1 MNTENLELPQL
12 ETVELQH
19 KGKKSKYVLI
29 KTRLQYFRK
38 HFENGSIT
46 TEILHFDKNTVMMK
60 ASVFINGQLVST
72 GIAHEDKDAGYVN
85 KTSFVEV
92 CETSAVG
99 RALGILGIGI
109 SESVATYDEVRSAI
123 QQQEQME
130 KNDELR
136 EYKAGNL
143 SVSLA
148 QAIEEDDEV
157 GIKEVENDYRGDPK
171 LAELVRDSLNPEQ
184 VHYMA
189 DRKDRLAE
197 ERKAKK
203 EQKEADNQAFAKDFA
218 EKQKKAK

>member
-1 MNTENLELPQL
+1 METDNLELPQL
-12 ETVELQH
+12 ETVELH
-19 KGKKSKYVLI
+19 HGGKTNKYVLV

-46 TEILHFDKNTVMMK
+46 TEILHFDKESIMMK

>member
-1 MNTENLELPQL
+1 METDNLELPQL

-136 EYKAGNL
+136 EYKAGSL

-148 QAIEEDDEV
+148 QAIEDDDEV

>member
-1 MNTENLELPQL
+1 
-12 ETVELQH
+12 
-19 KGKKSKYVLI
+19 
-29 KTRLQYFRK
+29 
-38 HFENGSIT
+38 
-46 TEILHFDKNTVMMK
+46 MMK
-60 ASVFINGQLVST
+60 ASVFIDGRLVST
-72 GIAHEDKDAGYVN
+72 GIAHEDKEAGYVN
-85 KTSFVEV
+85 KTSFCEV
-92 CETSAVG
+92 AETSAVG

-109 SESVATYDEVRSAI
+109 SQSVATYDEVRSAI

-197 ERKAKK
+197 ERKAKSA
-203 EQKEADNQAFAKDFA
+203 EKEALNKKLAKDFA
-218 EKQKKAK
+218 EKQKAK

>member
-1 MNTENLELPQL
+1 METDNLELPQL
-12 ETVELQH
+12 EAVELQH
-19 KGKKSKYVLI
+19 KGKKSKYVLV

-38 HFENGSIT
+38 HYQNGSIS
-46 TEILHFDKNTVMMK
+46 TEILHFDKDTIMMK

-99 RALGILGIGI
+99 RALGIQGIGI

-130 KNDELR
+130 KNDALI
-136 EYKAGNL
+136 EYKASVL
-143 SVSLA
+143 SSQLA
-148 QAIEEDDEV
+148 DYISNDDEV
-157 GIKEVENDYRGDPK
+157 GIKEVENDYRGEPK
-171 LAELVRDSLNPEQ
+171 LAELVKASLNPEQ

-189 DRKDRLAE
+189 ERKERLSE
-197 ERKAKK
+197 ERKAKSA
-203 EQKEADNQAFAKDFA
+203 EKEAQN
-218 EKQKKAK
+218 KKAAADVL